1 MTKIARK
8 GVVPFSKIPKTYKG
22 LMAAHMIRPIHAKVD
37 AENAGEMIAQLSG
50 HKLNREQAD
59 YLDMLSDVF
68 EKWESEQLSIHEERG
83 GALIK
88 LVLESRGETGRD
100 FAALIGVDP
109 SLASRI
115 LNGTRNLTAEQISKV
130 AKHYALNPG
139 YLLP

>member
-1 MTKIARK
+1 MTKNTLK
-8 GVVPFSKIPKTYKG
+8 GALPFSKVPKTYKG
-22 LMAAHMIRPIHAKVD
+22 LMAMHMIRPIHDRVD
-37 AENAGEMIAQLSG
+37 AENATEMIFLLSG
-50 HKLNREQAD
+50 HRLNREQAD

-68 EKWESEQLSIHEERG
+68 EKWESDQFPIHEERG

-88 LVLESRGETGRD
+88 LVLESRNETGRD
-100 FAALIGVDP
+100 FAARIGVDP

-130 AKHYALNPG
+130 ARHYGLNPT